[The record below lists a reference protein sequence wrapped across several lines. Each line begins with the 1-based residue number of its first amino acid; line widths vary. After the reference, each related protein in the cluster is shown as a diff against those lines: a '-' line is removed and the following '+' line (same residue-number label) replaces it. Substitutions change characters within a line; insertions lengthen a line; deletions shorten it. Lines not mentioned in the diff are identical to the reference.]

1 MSWFKR
7 FFNLDI
13 QEWWKQPVDN
23 FDPDQVVCTV
33 DDEVVSCSTWEAE
46 CHFQDT

>member
-1 MSWFKR
+1 MTL
-7 FFNLDI
+7 LDSLYAYI
-13 QEWWKQPVDN
+13 MNHFLDEK
-23 FDPDQVVCTV
+23 FDPDKVVCTI